1 MAFSVSNFTT
11 LYKTSVYY
19 TRAHGACQPHQP
31 WLAVDNP
38 SWLYRPFCKSLF
50 LTDARTGLRA
60 TSGALL
66 VARMQKLL

>member
-1 MAFSVSNFTT
+1 
-11 LYKTSVYY
+11 
-19 TRAHGACQPHQP
+19 
-31 WLAVDNP
+31 
-38 SWLYRPFCKSLF
+38 